1 MKLSE
6 LENVTENQRIPFQA
20 YEKIYAQRHKLPTD
34 WVRQNPRLQL
44 AAILEWQ
51 VATHTITVPHAR
63 RLFVKEY
70 PDSNRLP
77 VPKTVYEEGGYFYH
91 DEKYALGS
99 VLNLIMPY
107 EDSIREVKGL

>member
-1 MKLSE
+1 MKLSD
-6 LENVTENQRIPFQA
+6 LESVTENQFQT

-51 VATHTITVPHAR
+51 IATHTITVPHAR

-77 VPKTVYEEGGYFYH
+77 VGKTVCEPGDYKYY

-107 EDSIREVKGL
+107 EDSIREVQNIS